1 MGITN
6 LLQAADVYLDVDLAS
21 KKDVLRFLSDR
32 VSEKCGSR
40 ADLCRHALAAR
51 EKLGS
56 TAIGAGIAFPHAQLE
71 GLDRAMAIFVRP
83 ATPVPYAAADDGPVD
98 LIMMLLTPAGDT
110 KAHLEGLA
118 SFARALRAP
127 ETVQALRDARTADD
141 IIAAFTG
148 HSA

>member
-6 LLQAADVYLDVDLAS
+6 LLQAPDVYLDVELAS

-32 VSEKCGSR
+32 VAEKCTSS

-56 TAIGAGIAFPHAQLE
+56 TAIGSGIAFPHAQLE
-71 GLDRAMAIFVRP
+71 GLDRAVAIFVRP
-83 ATPVPYAAADDGPVD
+83 AAPVPYAAADEGPVD
-98 LIMMLLTPAGDT
+98 LILMLLTPAGDT

-118 SFARALRAP
+118 SFARALRGP
-127 ETVQALRDARTADD
+127 ETVQALRNATSPDD
-141 IIAAFTG
+141 IIAAFT
-148 HSA
+148 H

>member
-1 MGITN
+1 MSITD
-6 LLQAADVYLDVDLAS
+6 LLQPANVYLDVELGS

-40 ADLCRHALAAR
+40 ADECRHALAAR

-83 ATPVPYAAADDGPVD
+83 AHPVPYAAADEGPVD
-98 LIMMLLTPAGDT
+98 LIVMLLTPAGAT
-110 KAHLEGLA
+110 KEHLDGLA
-118 SFARALRAP
+118 SFARELRSVETVRALREA
-127 ETVQALRDARTADD
+127 QTAGDV
-141 IIAAFTG
+141 ISAFG
-148 HSA
+148 N

>member
-1 MGITN
+1 MSITD
-6 LLQAADVYLDVDLAS
+6 LLQPANIYLDVELSS

-40 ADLCRHALAAR
+40 ADECRHALVAR

-83 ATPVPYAAADDGPVD
+83 AHPVPYAAADEGPVD
-98 LIMMLLTPAGDT
+98 LIVMLLTPAG
-110 KAHLEGLA
+110 AIQEHLDGLA
-118 SFARALRAP
+118 SFARELRSVETVRALREA
-127 ETVQALRDARTADD
+127 QTAKDVVS
-141 IIAAFTG
+141 AFG
-148 HSA
+148 N

>member
-6 LLQAADVYLDVDLAS
+6 LLQAADVYLDIDLAS

-32 VSEKCGSR
+32 VSEKCTSS

-71 GLDRAMAIFVRP
+71 GLERAMAIFVRP
-83 ATPVPYAAADDGPVD
+83 AAPVPYAAADDGPVD
-98 LIMMLLTPAGDT
+98 LVLMLLTPAGAT

-127 ETVQALRDARTADD
+127 GAVDALRAAASPDD
-141 IIAAFTG
+141 VIAALT
-148 HSA
+148 H

>member
-6 LLQAADVYLDVDLAS
+6 LLQVADVYLDVHLAS

-32 VSEKCGSR
+32 VSEKCTSS

-71 GLDRAMAIFVRP
+71 GLDRAVAIFVRP
-83 ATPVPYAAADDGPVD
+83 AAPVPYAAADDGPVD
-98 LIMMLLTPAGDT
+98 LILMLLTPAGAT
-110 KAHLEGLA
+110 KDHLEGLA

-127 ETVQALRDARTADD
+127 GTVDALRAARNPDD
-141 IIAAFTG
+141 VIAAFT
-148 HSA
+148 H

>member
-1 MGITN
+1 MSITD
-6 LLQAADVYLDVDLAS
+6 LLQPANIYLDVELSS

-40 ADLCRHALAAR
+40 ADECRHALAAR

-83 ATPVPYAAADDGPVD
+83 AHPVPYAAADEGPVD
-98 LIMMLLTPAGDT
+98 LIVMLLTPAGAI
-110 KAHLEGLA
+110 KEHLDGLA
-118 SFARALRAP
+118 SFARELRSVETVRALR
-127 ETVQALRDARTADD
+127 EARTAKDV
-141 IIAAFTG
+141 ILAFG
-148 HSA
+148 N